1 MQRLLLVLLIT
12 TGAASLS
19 GCGFFNRNND
29 ESVIIENQTIP
40 AEQAPQTVPTAD
52 GELPNLPEGE
62 GSVVAASPNSSTV
75 IARDLIQSTDPN
87 ERTIGVERTRTDPF
101 AGLTIPLV
109 PPQPIEVEG
118 TNGSSGRAATR
129 SQAASANAG
138 GAGSAGSAAAGAT
151 TTAAAANSAA
161 TLERPSI
168 AEVRRVESSRP
179 EIAALPEIPQ
189 PTTARAVRVSG
200 VIQVGG
206 APYAIIKAPDEVERY
221 VRQGERVAGG
231 RVLVK
236 RIDTGSAEPRV
247 ILVENGIEV
256 ESFVTAA
263 DEAVAVEEAPAQP
276 AADTVS
282 TISTLPELPSPGI

>member
-1 MQRLLLVLLIT
+1 MQRLLLILLIT
-12 TGAASLS
+12 TGAVSLS
-19 GCGFFNRNND
+19 GCGFFNRGDSD
-29 ESVIIENQTIP
+29 EVAVEDLTIP
-40 AEQAPQTVPTAD
+40 AEQAPQTVQTAD
-52 GELPNLPEGE
+52 GQLPNLPEGE
-62 GSVVAASPNSSTV
+62 GSDGVVVAASPNSPTV
-75 IARDLIQSTDPN
+75 VARDLIQSTDPN
-87 ERTIGVERTRTDPF
+87 ERTIGVERTRSDPF

-118 TNGSSGRAATR
+118 ANKAGGRAATR
-129 SQAASANAG
+129 SQAASVNNS
-138 GAGSAGSAAAGAT
+138 GSSAAAAT
-151 TTAAAANSAA
+151 PNSA
-161 TLERPSI
+161 TPLERPSV

-189 PTTARAVRVSG
+189 PTTAKAVRVSG
-200 VIQVGG
+200 VIQIGG
-206 APYAIIKAPDEVERY
+206 APYAIIKAPDEIERY

-263 DEAVAVEEAPAQP
+263 DVPAEEVPAAQP
-276 AADTVS
+276 ADTVS